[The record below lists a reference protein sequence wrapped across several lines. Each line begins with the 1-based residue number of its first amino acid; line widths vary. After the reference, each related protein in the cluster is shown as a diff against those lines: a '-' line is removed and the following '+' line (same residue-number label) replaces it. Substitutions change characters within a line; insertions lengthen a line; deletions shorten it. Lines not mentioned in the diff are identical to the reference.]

1 MCREQL
7 LPFGPNWVPE
17 WQACSGSNDNISCVA
32 LLQRLRNTERGR
44 SPMLLCSL
52 LMGAGGHVSLP
63 SSNICQLLLLV
74 CELFEYARNDCLF
87 SNPLLQSPGSLM
99 GRLSRSTCCVLS
111 PQCCLTIALYAAV
124 TCPSSVVLPG
134 NHVGY
139 IYNFDLQA
147 PLNDRRAIGFSSNVC
162 ACSGVPLCEL
172 RVGAKPIFLSVADTT
187 TAARTFPMH
196 FSELR
201 AGIAKCGRRRFL
213 RKCCRWRCL
222 HLMPINGLW
231 ICRCLIPGSFC
242 SRALS
247 STAKQHLIG

>member
-1 MCREQL
+1 MFCNALYDELCALLQVDVLCRERL

-32 LLQRLRNTERGR
+32 LLQRLRNLERGR
-44 SPMLLCSL
+44 LPMLLCSL

-147 PLNDRRAIGFSSNVC
+147 PLNDRRTIGFSSNVC
-162 ACSGVPLCEL
+162 TFPGVPLCEL
-172 RVGAKPIFLSVADTT
+172 RVGAKPIFFVSGGHNNGGKNVPNAFQRITSRHCEMWKKAISSQVA
-187 TAARTFPMH
+187 AA
-196 FSELR
+196 E
-201 AGIAKCGRRRFL
+201 
-213 RKCCRWRCL
+213 
-222 HLMPINGLW
+222 
-231 ICRCLIPGSFC
+231 
-242 SRALS
+242 
-247 STAKQHLIG
+247 